1 MKLALFATLL
11 AFGGSLAGFGVVSST
26 TGAETRVTASPPTST
41 EQVIVSPAADDSA
54 RRDRDCPKDESDR
67 A

>member
-11 AFGGSLAGFGVVSST
+11 AFGGSLAGFGVVSGSAGT
-26 TGAETRVTASPPTST
+26 ATRVTAGPPTST
-41 EQVIVSPAADDSA
+41 EHVIVGPAADDAA
-54 RRDRDCPKDESDR
+54 RRDRDCPKDETES

>member
-41 EQVIVSPAADDSA
+41 EHVIVSPAADDSA
-54 RRDRDCPKDESDR
+54 RRERDCPKPDPE
-67 A
+67 AA